1 MTYLQLVNEVLI
13 RLRENEV
20 TTVTQTSYSKLI
32 GRFVNDA
39 KRDVENAYDWN
50 SLTDTLTATTSSSL
64 FNYVL
69 TGSGVRFRVLDVLND
84 TSNWFLE
91 PATRRWMNEQFL
103 FGNSSSASPQYYS
116 FNGVD
121 ANGDTQV
128 DLYPIPNAAYDIRFN
143 IIKPQPDLSSD
154 GTRLLVPAEP
164 VIFGAYAKALVERG
178 EDAGQS
184 SSEAFLLYDK
194 SLSDH
199 IAIEAGRYG
208 EETVWSAI

>member
-154 GTRLLVPAEP
+154 NTRLLVPAEP